1 MALCYFTENWVCIG
15 MPEHAQNFL
24 HDLTKASMD
33 IKLHA
38 KKDITPQIVFEIL
51 KFKNSWN
58 QIGGQHLV
66 L

>member
-51 KFKNSWN
+51 KFKNP
-58 QIGGQHLV
+58 
-66 L
+66 